1 MKSIKQTVE
10 TKDSIDLHVEVS
22 MGGETIIE
30 RQADSLVGNFLRQLY
45 GLMIGSKPDN
55 DQKRVLALDESNSDN
70 NATADFTTNAT
81 LHQDEYFSNDENLFY
96 LDTSYDAMCGFY
108 YSPASGR
115 DLHLYEVTFD
125 RSTGDVTQGNRVDWS
140 GLDSSQFDGE
150 IYIESLRFMRIQR
163 NDTKMFA
170 YPDVVVGKDLGN
182 TATSVDQQRPAN
194 KIGRFNTTGTTK
206 SEPAVQSNSSTI
218 TLSRQ
223 FTNNKNYD
231 ITVGEIGVKALA
243 ELYDYQDNDDRQASI
258 LIARDSVS
266 DFTVASGNSIT
277 IEYKLQLSNS
287 GSGGMMSQF
296 HQLLY
301 RQIQQTKR
309 TVRDINNNDRNNEQ
323 AEGQF
328 MVSTLSG
335 DLRQS
340 LDPINT
346 LTSES
351 VGPVVGTGTASV
363 SNTNTS
369 LDNAIPQGTSDGTLY
384 YYGPTVDRMILDEAN
399 DEIYF
404 DIVKP
409 CENRGSTTITIE
421 EQALYNS
428 YFSSSCDNYPQY
440 SSMIIRHVFS
450 SSVNVAPGEILKAGY
465 RLKLTV

>member
-10 TKDSIDLHVEVS
+10 TKDSIDLQIEVS
-22 MGGETIIE
+22 MGGETIIS

-45 GLMIGSKPDN
+45 GLMIGNKPDN
-55 DQKRVLALDESNSDN
+55 DQKRVLAVNQTSSDTG
-70 NATADFTTNAT
+70 ATADFTTDAT
-81 LHQDEYFSNDENLFY
+81 LNQNNYWGSNADLFY
-96 LDTSYDAMCGFY
+96 LDTDYDAMDGFY
-108 YSPASGR
+108 YSPAGGYNL
-115 DLHLYEVTFD
+115 DLYEVTFN
-125 RSTGDVTQGNRVDWS
+125 RSTGNVTQGNRVDWS
-140 GLDSSQFDGE
+140 GLDSSQFNGE
-150 IYIESLRFMRIQR
+150 IYLESLRFMRVHR
-163 NDTKMFA
+163 NGGEMFA
-170 YPDVVVGKDLGN
+170 YPDVVVGKDLNN
-182 TATSVDQQRPAN
+182 TTTGVDQQRLEN
-194 KIGRFNTTGTTK
+194 KIGRFDTTGTTR

-231 ITVGEIGVKALA
+231 ITVGEIGVEARA
-243 ELYDYQDNDDRQASI
+243 ELREYQFNDDEEKNI

-266 DFTVASGNSIT
+266 DFTVASGNSVT

-287 GSGGMMSQF
+287 GDGGMMSQF

-301 RQIQQTKR
+301 RQIQQTSR
-309 TVRDINNNDRNNEQ
+309 TVRDTNNNDRNNSQ
-323 AEGQF
+323 VVGQF

-340 LDPINT
+340 LYSENS

-351 VGPVVGTGTASV
+351 VGPVVGTGSASV

-384 YYGPTVDRMILDEAN
+384 YYGATVDRMVIDEAN

-428 YFSSSCDNYPQY
+428 YFSGSCDNYPAY
-440 SSMIIRHVFS
+440 SSMIIRHVLS
-450 SSVNVAPGEILKAGY
+450 SSVDVSPGEILKAGY